1 METFRHQRSP
11 GSDRFLGL
19 FSPAPVASGGGGGG
33 GVAGDELHED
43 EVFWTTP
50 APDPPTEPSR
60 STKPSPAT
68 ANRVPNPSPAT
79 AAFGGAAGGGGGAVL
94 RRVPDRSFGI
104 LAALAED
111 DRKRAAVTASS
122 SAPFVH
128 RKATFAAAPSASAS
142 ASASASTSPS
152 SSAWAIPAVPK
163 PKSEFSRSA
172 TAGSKIYQQ
181 SAPVKVPVRPTRPR
195 KGSGELAVDDD
206 DDEGYRGEAE
216 MLPPH
221 EIVARAWGDGTPMMT
236 SSVLEG
242 VGRTLK
248 GRDLRRVRNAV
259 LRQTGFLDN
268 V

>member
-19 FSPAPVASGGGGGG
+19 FSPAPAASGGG

-43 EVFWTTP
+43 EPRHRRLRWSRRRRRRRR
-50 APDPPTEPSR
+50 APPRPRSELRDPR
-60 STKPSPAT
+60 
-68 ANRVPNPSPAT
+68 
-79 AAFGGAAGGGGGAVL
+79 GAGGGRSEAHGGDGVILGSVRPSESDLRRRSLRLRLSLSLCLHVPFVL
-94 RRVPDRSFGI
+94 RVGDPRGAEAEVRV
-104 LAALAED
+104 LAIGHGREQDLPTVGAGEGSRATDEAEKGF
-111 DRKRAAVTASS
+111 RRA
-122 SAPFVH
+122 
-128 RKATFAAAPSASAS
+128 R
-142 ASASASTSPS
+142 
-152 SSAWAIPAVPK
+152 
-163 PKSEFSRSA
+163 RRRRRRR
-172 TAGSKIYQQ
+172 GLQ
-181 SAPVKVPVRPTRPR
+181 
-195 KGSGELAVDDD
+195 
-206 DDEGYRGEAE
+206 GEAE